1 MIAVHDDIKID
12 QIIRSKRRT
21 ISLEVKRDGSLIVR
35 APTIT
40 PRGQIEALVKSK
52 ERWIRKKQE
61 LLKQQSLE
69 VPAKQFIPG
78 ELFLYLGVPYTLE
91 VVCEQADPLVL
102 KDKFY
107 LAANSQNNAQL
118 VFTNWYRKHAALV
131 IKELVAH
138 RAQQNGFA
146 YDRIRIS
153 SARTRWGSCGQKGS
167 LNFTWRLVMAP
178 REVIDYVV
186 VHEMVHLQVRN
197 HSKAFW
203 GEVRDLMPEYLDH
216 RAWLRENGHQLT
228 LD

>member
-1 MIAVHDDIKID
+1 MTAVHDDIKID
-12 QIIRSKRRT
+12 QIIRSKRKT

-35 APTIT
+35 APIIT
-40 PRGQIEALVKSK
+40 PRGQIEELVESK

-61 LLKQQSLE
+61 LLKQRSLE
-69 VPAKQFIPG
+69 VPAKKFFPG
-78 ELFLYLGVPYTLE
+78 EQFLYLGQPYTLE
-91 VVCEQADPLVL
+91 VVNGQADSLVL

-107 LAANSQNNAQL
+107 LTANSQNNAQI

-131 IKELVAH
+131 IKELVVN
-138 RAQQNGFA
+138 RAQENGFE
-146 YDRIRIS
+146 YSRIGIT
-153 SARTRWGSCGQKGS
+153 SARTRWGSCGPKGS
-167 LNFTWRLVMAP
+167 LNFTWRLIMAP

-186 VHEMVHLQVRN
+186 VHELVHLQIRN

-203 GEVRDLMPEYLDH
+203 GEVRVLMPEYLDH

>member
-1 MIAVHDDIKID
+1 MTVVHDDIKIA

-21 ISLEVKRDGSLIVR
+21 ISLEVKLDGSLIVR
-35 APTIT
+35 APIIT
-40 PRGQIEALVKSK
+40 PRGQIEELVKSK

-69 VPAKQFIPG
+69 VPAKKFVPG
-78 ELFLYLGVPYTLE
+78 EQFLYLGEPYTLE
-91 VVCEQADPLVL
+91 VVNEQADPLVL

-107 LAANSQNNAQL
+107 LTANSQKNAQL
-118 VFTNWYRKHAALV
+118 VFANWYRKQASLV
-131 IKELVAH
+131 IKELVVN
-138 RAQQNGFA
+138 RAQENGFE
-146 YDRIRIS
+146 YTRIGIT
-153 SARTRWGSCGQKGS
+153 SARTRWGSCGPKGS
-167 LNFTWRLVMAP
+167 LNFTWRLIMAP

-186 VHEMVHLQVRN
+186 VHELVHLQVRN

-203 GEVRDLMPEYLDH
+203 GEVSNLMPEYLDR

>member
-1 MIAVHDDIKID
+1 MTAVHNDVKID

-21 ISLEVKRDGSLIVR
+21 ISLEVKLDGILIVR
-35 APTIT
+35 APIIAT
-40 PRGQIEALVKSK
+40 RGQIEEMVKSK
-52 ERWIRKKQE
+52 ERWIRVKQE
-61 LLKQQSLE
+61 LLKQQSVE
-69 VPAKQFIPG
+69 VPAKQFFPG
-78 ELFLYLGVPYTLE
+78 EQFLYLGEPYTLE
-91 VVCEQADPLVL
+91 MVNEQADPLVL

-107 LAANSQNNAQL
+107 LAAKSQKKAQL
-118 VFTNWYRKHAALV
+118 VFTNWYQKHAALV
-131 IKELVAH
+131 IKEMVVP

-146 YDRIRIS
+146 YARIRIT
-153 SARTRWGSCGQKGS
+153 SARTRWGSCGLKGS

-203 GEVRDLMPEYLDH
+203 GEVSYLMPEYQHH
-216 RAWLRENGHQLT
+216 RAWLKGNGHRLT

>member
-1 MIAVHDDIKID
+1 MSNDIKID

-40 PRGQIEALVKSK
+40 PRGQIEELVKLK
-52 ERWIRKKQE
+52 EHWIRKKQE

-78 ELFLYLGVPYTLE
+78 EPFLYLGVPYTLE
-91 VVCEQADPLVL
+91 LVCEQADPLVL

-118 VFTNWYRKHAALV
+118 VFTNWYRKQASLV
-131 IKELVAH
+131 IKELVVN
-138 RAQQNGFA
+138 RAQENGFEYA
-146 YDRIRIS
+146 RIGIT
-153 SARTRWGSCGQKGS
+153 SARTRWGSCGPKGS
-167 LNFTWRLVMAP
+167 LNFTWRLIMAP

-197 HSKAFW
+197 HSKSFW
-203 GEVRDLMPEYLDH
+203 GEVNNFMPEYQHH
-216 RAWLRENGHQLT
+216 RAWLKGNGHRLT